1 MSPPKIGRAAASVP
15 AFRAMDVIAR
25 ANARAALLP
34 PDSPGIIRMEV
45 GQPAAGAPLGAR
57 QAAEAALR
65 DGGSLGYT
73 EALGLAA
80 LRARISQHYAAS
92 YGVDVSPGR
101 IVVTTGASGGFPL
114 AFLACLD
121 TGDEVALATPCYPP
135 YVNVLTALGIR
146 PRLIEAGPET
156 RFQPTPDLLDASG
169 PPPAALLV
177 ASPSNPAGTMLTPDD
192 LAALAAW
199 CRDRGVRL
207 ISDEIYHRLVYANV
221 ESTAA
226 QFDDAIVVSSLSKY
240 WCMTGWRVGW
250 LVLPENMV
258 RTVERLAQNL
268 FISAPHI
275 SQIAAVAAFD
285 CDNELS
291 LHAQRYARARLDLLA
306 RFAEAGLDRVAPAEG
321 AFYLYADISSLGMD
335 SETFCTRLL
344 NEAGVAATPG
354 LDFDARRGR
363 DFVRFSYCGP
373 EPDMHDGAGRLV
385 TWIRAHRRSR

>member
-1 MSPPKIGRAAASVP
+1 MIKIGLAASHVAP
-15 AFRAMDVIAR
+15 FRAMDVIAR

-34 PDSPGIIRMEV
+34 PGSPGIIRMEV

-80 LRARISQHYAAS
+80 LRARIARHYAER
-92 YGVDVSPGR
+92 YRIDVSPGR
-101 IVVTTGASGGFPL
+101 IAITTGASGGFPL

-121 TGDEVALATPCYPP
+121 PGDEVALATPCYPP
-135 YVNVLTALGIR
+135 YVNVLTALGMR

-156 RFQPTPDLLDASG
+156 RFQPTPAMLDASG

-177 ASPSNPAGTMLTPDD
+177 ASPANPAGTMLSPAEF
-192 LAALAAW
+192 AALADW
-199 CRDRGVRL
+199 CRVRNVRL
-207 ISDEIYHRLVYANV
+207 ISDEIYHGLVYGGA

-226 QFDDAIVVSSLSKY
+226 AIEDAVAVGSLSKY

-250 LVLPENMV
+250 LVLPEALV

-275 SQIAAVAAFD
+275 SQRAAIAAFD
-285 CDNELS
+285 CDDELS
-291 LHAQRYARARLDLLA
+291 LHVQAYARARDHLLT
-306 RFAEAGLDRVAPAEG
+306 RFAEAGLDRLAPAEG
-321 AFYLYADISSLGMD
+321 AFYVYADISALAPD
-335 SETFCTRLL
+335 SETFCARLL
-344 NEAGVAATPG
+344 DEAGIAATPG
-354 LDFDARRGR
+354 IDFDARRGAR
-363 DFVRFSYCGP
+363 FVRFSYCGP
-373 EPDMHDGAGRLV
+373 ELDMHEAADRLV
-385 TWIRAHRRSR
+385 DWARRR

>member
-1 MSPPKIGRAAASVP
+1 MIKIGLAASQVAP
-15 AFRAMDVIAR
+15 FRAMDVIAR

-34 PDSPGIIRMEV
+34 PGSPGIIRMEI

-80 LRARISQHYAAS
+80 LRARIARHYAER
-92 YGVDVSPGR
+92 YGIDVSPGR
-101 IVVTTGASGGFPL
+101 IAITTGASGGFPL

-121 TGDEVALATPCYPP
+121 PGCEVALATPCYPP
-135 YVNVLTALGIR
+135 YVNVLTALGMR

-156 RFQPTPDLLDASG
+156 RFQPTPAMLDASG

-177 ASPSNPAGTMLTPDD
+177 ASPSNPAGTMLSPAEF
-192 LAALAAW
+192 AALADW
-199 CRDRGVRL
+199 CRVRNVRL
-207 ISDEIYHRLVYANV
+207 ISDEIYHGLVYGAP

-226 QFDDAIVVSSLSKY
+226 AIEDAVAVGSLSKY

-250 LVLPENMV
+250 LVLPEALV

-275 SQIAAVAAFD
+275 SQRAAIAAFD
-285 CDNELS
+285 CDDELS
-291 LHAQRYARARLDLLA
+291 LHVQAYARARDHLLT
-306 RFAEAGLDRVAPAEG
+306 RFAEAGLDRLAPAEG
-321 AFYLYADISSLGMD
+321 AFYLYADISALAPD
-335 SETFCTRLL
+335 SETFCARLL
-344 NEAGVAATPG
+344 DEAGIAATPG
-354 LDFDARRGR
+354 IDFDARRGAR
-363 DFVRFSYCGP
+363 FVRFSYCGP
-373 EPDMHDGAGRLV
+373 EPDMHEAADRLV
-385 TWIRAHRRSR
+385 DWARRR